1 MTFAQANSTIFRT
14 HFFSVEKKSSENRIE
29 LLYSEKCN
37 GTSLKM
43 SQQTAKTY
51 FRRKQFQFEE
61 DRRCAGVCHFTQQNL
76 SQTVSIGGFC
86 SSKTFFAHWEK

>member
-1 MTFAQANSTIFRT
+1 MTFAQANSTIFRA
-14 HFFSVEKKSSENRIE
+14 HFFPLKKSSENRIE